1 MKRFLKT
8 MQHNW
13 SQIQAIIFDM
23 DGTLVDTERLWSKSE
38 KDLLKHHGRQY
49 DHVTHAPFLGLASDE
64 LVAGVRQAY
73 DLEHLEQNA
82 LVDELHERVKA
93 YLKVETVPCLGA
105 EDLVAA
111 VFANKLS
118 SAIASNSSVDIIEAT
133 LQNQTWLNSITTR
146 CSVDHVAKGK
156 PEPDLYLYAA
166 QRIAIAPENCIAIE
180 DSLLGSMGAVAAG
193 MSCFSVPQ
201 GNFDLA
207 KYQAVTPFVFDSLV
221 EVRQFLVEKQV
232 LRA

>member
-1 MKRFLKT
+1 
-8 MQHNW
+8 
-13 SQIQAIIFDM
+13 
-23 DGTLVDTERLWSKSE
+23 
-38 KDLLKHHGRQY
+38 
-49 DHVTHAPFLGLASDE
+49 
-64 LVAGVRQAY
+64 VRQAY
-73 DLEHLEQNA
+73 DIEHLEQNA

-133 LQNQTWLNSITTR
+133 LENQTWLNSITTR

-193 MSCFSVPQ
+193 MICFSVPQ